1 MEALEKDNI
10 VYEAIE
16 IEDDEEAS
24 MDEMDDRKCGIL
36 FFYVPRCLVFVGV
49 GVTISANLW
58 K

>member
-1 MEALEKDNI
+1 MEALEKDNV
-10 VYEAIE
+10 VYEAVE

-36 FFYVPRCLVFVGV
+36 FLFAPRYLVFVGV
-49 GVTISANLW
+49 GFTICTDKW